1 MFGPGQPPGR
11 NVERIVI
18 LGSAITGLCW
28 WLVGT
33 IVIEWMLLMSLV
45 HKLHRSITHKSVTW
59 SVVLVFVSWV
69 SSWILLRWT
78 LQHLPRILSLR
89 VALDVPTIKSA
100 AVAVLFALSGYAI
113 WELAMYLSE
122 VIVF

>member
-1 MFGPGQPPGR
+1 MDVADVVSSQAPSKYNSQIGDMVSR
-11 NVERIVI
+11 
-18 LGSAITGLCW
+18 TG
-28 WLVGT
+28 V
-33 IVIEWMLLMSLV
+33 
-45 HKLHRSITHKSVTW
+45 
-59 SVVLVFVSWV
+59 VSWV

-113 WELAMYLSE
+113 WELAIYLSE